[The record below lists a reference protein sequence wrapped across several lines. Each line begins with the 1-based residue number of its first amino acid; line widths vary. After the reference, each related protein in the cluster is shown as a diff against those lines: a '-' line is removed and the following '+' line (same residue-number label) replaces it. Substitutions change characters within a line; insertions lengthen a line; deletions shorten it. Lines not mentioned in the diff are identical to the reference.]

1 MQFRLD
7 CNINKHPIVQMMTWD
22 INIFDQSKFPPS
34 FLLKV
39 QFSQY
44 SELKS
49 CSWYT
54 SSCRLRMVRS
64 GIWSYAG
71 SVFALFCVLL
81 AFSTGHVRNC
91 PAPEGRIRTRQREQ
105 NQPINHQHRPEYRHI
120 KDSEPSTRKSN
131 GNRSCSWVPEL
142 KFWKSSDERSELLIL
157 LSGKAPSRSVFH
169 IVVYGFIRWVEFR
182 LEEGEKEVE
191 EVNTQGICHYK
202 SILEKCLHNQTCD
215 KALPI
220 YHPCATNIL
229 MKKIVRSANVPIHR

>member
-7 CNINKHPIVQMMTWD
+7 CNINKHPFVQMMTWD
-22 INIFDQSKFPPS
+22 INTFHQSKLSPS
-34 FLLKV
+34 IHLKV
-39 QFSQY
+39 RFSQY

-54 SSCRLRMVRS
+54 SSCRLRTARS

-71 SVFALFCVLL
+71 SVFALFRKL
-81 AFSTGHVRNC
+81 ASSTGHVRNC
-91 PAPEGRIRTRQREQ
+91 PTPKGQIRTCQREQ

-157 LSGKAPSRSVFH
+157 LSGKAPRRSVFH
-169 IVVYGFIRWVEFR
+169 VVIYGFIRGVEFR
-182 LEEGEKEVE
+182 L
-191 EVNTQGICHYK
+191 
-202 SILEKCLHNQTCD
+202 
-215 KALPI
+215 
-220 YHPCATNIL
+220 
-229 MKKIVRSANVPIHR
+229 